1 MVVHIITQRIDAI
14 RAALAFYSEIFELIG
29 FELYTPAFLRDEEGN
44 RVYGEDDRPV
54 RLEQKPLFTH
64 TNVVDISDP
73 NSVIN
78 YWASN
83 YDLASDFLSE
93 LFDYSEAYCPMEY
106 CDYERDYVPSFRKA
120 TPEQVR
126 VIMDK
131 LTEAETLM
139 AHSRTI
145 REMVQIE

>member
-1 MVVHIITQRIDAI
+1 MMLNIIDERIAAL
-14 RAALAFYSEIFELIG
+14 RAAFALYTQIFELIG
-29 FELYTPAFLRDEEGN
+29 FELYTPEFLYDEEGH
-44 RVYGEDDRPV
+44 VVWAWDEPV
-54 RLEQKPLFTH
+54 LLEQEPLFTH

-83 YDLASDFLSE
+83 YDLASNLLLE
-93 LFDYSEAYCPMEY
+93 VFDYSEAYTALEWHEMEQH
-106 CDYERDYVPSFRKA
+106 YVPSFRKA
-120 TPEQVR
+120 TPARLR

>member
-1 MVVHIITQRIDAI
+1 MLNIIDERIAAL
-14 RAALAFYSEIFELIG
+14 RAAFALYTQIFELIG
-29 FELYTPAFLRDEEGN
+29 FELYTPEFLYDEEGHV
-44 RVYGEDDRPV
+44 VYEWGEPA
-54 RLEQKPLFTH
+54 RLEQEPLFTH

-73 NSVIN
+73 KSVIN

-83 YDLASDFLSE
+83 YDLASDLLLE
-93 LFDYSEAYCPMEY
+93 VFDYSETYSAMEW
-106 CDYERDYVPSFRKA
+106 CEYERDYVPSFRKA
-120 TPEQVR
+120 TSAQLR